1 MNGGTDAMLIQP
13 AVGAFFILLAL
24 VMAGIAVKNGRAP
37 DGHWT
42 IAART
47 RFKIAAVFS
56 VVGIVL
62 VAIGLA

>member
-1 MNGGTDAMLIQP
+1 MLIQS
-13 AVGAFFILLAL
+13 AVGALFILFAL
-24 VMAGIAVKNGRAP
+24 VMAGIALKNGRAP